1 MDKKKYSIELRAKEL
16 EDSEKKRQKQSMDS
30 ARGQALGRSAID
42 SNMKKLQRENALK
55 EKEINRLQ
63 DQLDKAYGRHS

>member
-1 MDKKKYSIELRAKEL
+1 
-16 EDSEKKRQKQSMDS
+16 MDS
-30 ARGQALGRSAID
+30 TRGQALGRSVMD

-63 DQLDKAYGRHS
+63 D